1 MRALNERNKAG
12 EQEVFAR
19 REAEAEG
26 GGEEEGGISGKKIKI
41 KMTGKDR
48 GGGSYDLGSY
58 HPHLEL

>member
-1 MRALNERNKAG
+1 MRTLNERNKAG

-26 GGEEEGGISGKKIKI
+26 GGEEEGGISGKKIK
-41 KMTGKDR
+41 MTGKDQ

-58 HPHLEL
+58 LPHLEL